1 MHPTIEWYD
10 ILLLGAAVFWPLSIT
25 ALLALAWLGWRMRR
39 HWAGVALLL
48 ASLALT
54 VIVAQAA
61 LHTR

>member
-10 ILLLGAAVFWPLSIT
+10 ILLLGAAVFWPFSIT
-25 ALLALAWLGWRMRR
+25 ALLALASLGWRKRR
-39 HWAGVALLL
+39 HWVGLPLLL
-48 ASLALT
+48 ASFAAI